1 MPKEHNISKV
11 VAFWDSLLLYE
22 ELYVFVMQL
31 HIPFFGEKED
41 RRIRTEFRVV
51 PRRGNFLIFLI
62 CLVAVWNNFLGAD
75 VRQIFWKSDLD
86 FQGYRDLL

>member
-1 MPKEHNISKV
+1 MNRIAASKISR
-11 VAFWDSLLLYE
+11 LLYE

-51 PRRGNFLIFLI
+51 RRKNFLIFLI
-62 CLVAVWNNFLGAD
+62 CLVAAWNNFLGAD